1 MITPGPWKLSSTYP
15 LNITA
20 DGGEYIVSPG
30 GLMPSGKDNARLIAA
45 APDLL
50 KAAKHFS
57 VCEFA
62 GTSVE
67 FRCSDCRA
75 GQAAIAKA
83 EGR

>member
-1 MITPGPWKLSSTYP
+1 VAEIIRGTRPFSERL
-15 LNITA
+15 A
-20 DGGEYIVSPG
+20 
-30 GLMPSGKDNARLIAA
+30 NARLIAA

-62 GTSVE
+62 WTSVE

-83 EGR
+83 EGK